1 MTKILSV
8 HNATIRHLDK
18 VIFEELN
25 FEWEEGEHWAII
37 GRAGAEQ
44 TLFLETIM
52 GKTLVTKGEVVRPFA
67 EVYQKE
73 MSNLGKVN
81 SFRDLIAT
89 VSQQYIFR
97 NKSNVQNFYYQ
108 QRFNSMESEETA
120 TVLEYLSNVQQDQQ
134 GPWTL
139 QKVLQLMQ
147 LDALKYKSLIKLSN
161 GETRRLAIGAALMK
175 NPRVLLM
182 DQPMTG
188 LDAKTRES
196 FDVVIKQIIG
206 SGIHL
211 MMTTN
216 SHEIPENISHVAVL
230 GEKMIIKAG
239 PRKDFD
245 FRHEDGHGIAGI
257 DQDILAQLL
266 LKNENIQNSPIIDLR
281 NVRVKY
287 GEKMILD
294 QVNWT
299 VLPDEKW
306 VLKGENGKGKSTLIS
321 LIIGE
326 NPQAYAN
333 DIWLFGRKRGSGES
347 IWDIKRNIGFVA
359 PELSRFFPLNQT
371 CLKVVLSGLFD
382 TMGLFKKVTKE
393 QEVLAINWL
402 KLFGLQNLSQ
412 KLFKQVSLEEQRF
425 VLLARALIKKP
436 SLLVLD
442 EASQGMDAYQRALF
456 KSIIDQVC
464 HITPLTLIY
473 VSHYQEDIP
482 DAVDKVFQL

>member
-1 MTKILSV
+1 MTKILSIC
-8 HNATIRHLDK
+8 NATIRHLDK
-18 VIFEELN
+18 VVFEELD
-25 FEWEEGEHWAII
+25 FEWEQGQYWAII
-37 GRAGAEQ
+37 GRSGAEQ
-44 TLFLETIM
+44 TTFLETIM

-67 EVYQKE
+67 EAYQKE

-89 VSQQYIFR
+89 VSQQYTFR
-97 NKSNVQNFYYQ
+97 NKSNIQNFYYQ

-257 DQDILAQLL
+257 DQDILVQLL

-287 GEKMILD
+287 GEKLILD

-412 KLFKQVSLEEQRF
+412 KLFRQVSLEEQRF